1 MTGRPPQIAVC
12 GESNP
17 ETAYA
22 DVAFEVGRLLAQR
35 GARVLCGGMRG
46 VMEAVARGARQ
57 GGGLTIGILP
67 GDDPA
72 DANAYIDVPIA
83 TGMGFARNAILAR
96 AADGLIAIGGG
107 WGTLSELAM
116 ARRMGRPVVAL
127 QSWAP
132 IRPQMR
138 ETPIPEAQTPEEAV
152 QYILRALGG

>member
-12 GESNP
+12 GESDP
-17 ETAYA
+17 ATAYA

-46 VMEAVARGARQ
+46 VMEAVARGAKQ
-57 GGGLTIGILP
+57 EGGLTIGILP

-72 DANAYIDVPIA
+72 DANPYIDVPIA
-83 TGMGFARNAILAR
+83 TGIGFARNAILAR

-107 WGTLSELAM
+107 WGTLSELAL
-116 ARRMGRPVVAL
+116 ARRMGRPAVAL

-132 IRPQMR
+132 TRSRMR
-138 ETPIPEAQTPEEAV
+138 EVPVPEAKTPAEAV
-152 QYILRALGG
+152 QYILRALAG